1 MKLINYA
8 LQTQIETLSDTKSQ
22 EFFKD
27 YIRDILEDSKKP
39 YFQKADYVGLSLNT
53 LKSKIDDISLNIKE
67 LQSLK
72 KKLTESLDIAKALT
86 ANVLL
91 ENGIDRI
98 DGNIISSLTLTKATT
113 TTKQKIT
120 VLKPNE
126 VMGLGYVKFSVDDAA
141 LEKAIEDEKALK
153 ELSEFITI
161 ENIETKNPSKIKINT
176 KKSANTT
183 EITTMST
190 DEILQLKQAS

>member
-67 LQSLK
+67 LQTLK
-72 KKLTESLDIAKALT
+72 KKLTESLNIAKALT

-98 DGNIISSLTLTKATT
+98 DGNIISSLTLTKPTT

-176 KKSANTT
+176 KKSAND
-183 EITTMST
+183 TTMTT
-190 DEILQLKQAS
+190 DEILLLKQAS